1 MYQKELQWP
10 NPVFDNLVIVAPS
23 HANHRLW
30 LERLS
35 YVRALALGS
44 RQKVKPAG
52 KMLMFALKD

>member
-1 MYQKELQWP
+1 MPPAVGPYMYQKELQWP

-44 RQKVKPAG
+44 R
-52 KMLMFALKD
+52 